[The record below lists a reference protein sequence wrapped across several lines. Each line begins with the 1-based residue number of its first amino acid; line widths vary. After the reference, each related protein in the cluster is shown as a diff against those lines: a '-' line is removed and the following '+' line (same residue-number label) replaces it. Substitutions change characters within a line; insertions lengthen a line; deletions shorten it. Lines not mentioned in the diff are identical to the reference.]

1 MAIFFWSL
9 DNVFSPKLLP
19 LKAYATCGQQINLFI
34 GITKSEEFENF
45 RSSDTL
51 G

>member
-1 MAIFFWSL
+1 MAVFFL
-9 DNVFSPKLLP
+9 ELRQCFQPKIITFE
-19 LKAYATCGQQINLFI
+19 AYATCGQQMNLFI

-45 RSSDTL
+45 RRSDSL